1 MQYKMLY
8 LQPDKKNIIHSHMN
22 TKLQELT
29 DKIYLEGVEKGNDEA
44 KLIVEKAN
52 ADAQDIIAI
61 AKLEAEKL
69 IAEAKAQS
77 IELSKNTQSELKL
90 FAQQS
95 INALK
100 TEITDLLNGAIA
112 SDSVKAATTDKAFMQ
127 KTILT
132 LVQEWAKNDSLT
144 IEAKDAKALKDYFV
158 ANAKDLLNKGV
169 TISEANGVKAD
180 FAITSNKEGYKITFG
195 EEEFIAY
202 FKEFLRPKLVEMLF

>member
-1 MQYKMLY
+1 
-8 LQPDKKNIIHSHMN
+8 MN
-22 TKLQELT
+22 SKLQELT
-29 DKIYLEGVEKGNDEA
+29 DKIYLEGVEKGNSEA
-44 KLIVEKAN
+44 KQIVENAEKQAAEIIADANAEAAQIKAN
-52 ADAQDIIAI
+52 AE
-61 AKLEAEKL
+61 EA
-69 IAEAKAQS
+69 AA
-77 IELSKNTQSELKL
+77 ELSKNTQSELKL

-95 INALK
+95 VNALK
-100 TEITDLLNGAIA
+100 TEITDLLSGAIV
-112 SDSVKAATTDKAFMQ
+112 SESVKAATSDKAFMQ

-132 LVQEWAKNDSLT
+132 LVQEWVKSDSLT

-180 FAITSNKEGYKITFG
+180 FAITSAKDGYKITFG

>member
-1 MQYKMLY
+1 
-8 LQPDKKNIIHSHMN
+8 MN

-29 DKIYLEGVEKGNDEA
+29 DKIYLEGVEKGNNDA

-52 ADAQDIIAI
+52 ADAQDIIAK

-77 IELSKNTQSELKL
+77 VEISKNTQSELKL

-95 INALK
+95 VNALK
-100 TEITDLLNGAIA
+100 TEITNLLCGSIVSN
-112 SDSVKAATTDKAFMQ
+112 SVKAASVDKAFMQ
-127 KTILT
+127 KAILT
-132 LVQEWAKNDSLT
+132 LVQEWAKTQS
-144 IEAKDAKALKDYFV
+144 IAIVAKDAEALTEYFT

-169 TISEANGVKAD
+169 KISEANTVKAEFTIIPEKD
-180 FAITSNKEGYKITFG
+180 GYQITFG
-195 EEEFIAY
+195 DDELIAY